1 MNQHNT
7 PMHKARYGALA
18 VFVACMSVVGV
29 QAATGSK
36 ADYDA
41 AKATAKQARDVAEAQ
56 CKALSGNAK
65 DVCKA
70 KAKVDYVTAES
81 NAEAKYKGTEKAVY
95 NARVDVAKAK
105 YDLAK
110 EECDDKTG
118 NDKSVCRKDAE
129 AAYVA
134 AKADAKASR
143 KTHEAADDA
152 ADAKTDAAY
161 DAEKQRCDALSGDAK
176 DACVAKVKATYGR

>member
-7 PMHKARYGALA
+7 LMHNARYGAMA
-18 VFVACMSVVGV
+18 VLIACTSIVSVH
-29 QAATGSK
+29 AATGSK

-41 AKATAKQARDVAEAQ
+41 AKAAAKQTRDTAEAQ
-56 CKALSGNAK
+56 CKSLSGNAA

-70 KAKVDYVTAES
+70 KAKVDYVTAEA

-152 ADAKTDAAY
+152 TDAKTDAAY
-161 DAEKQRCDALSGDAK
+161 DAEKQRCDALNGDAK
-176 DACVAKVKATYGR
+176 DACVAKVKATFGR